1 MMAGGGPGL
10 KPGVRAD
17 FWFGLGLVA
26 LGLAVA
32 IESWRMPR
40 LTELNVHPMTAP
52 GLVPGL
58 LGSVLTVFGVI
69 LFLRAARAG
78 GWRPAWGAAAAGS
91 DLANQTWRFFA
102 ALVLCV
108 TYAAGL
114 VGAIPFWAATG
125 IFVLLFIAV
134 FEWRRERSPAGHLR
148 AIALAGLQAAVV
160 AAVVTYIFQEIFLVR
175 LP

>member
-1 MMAGGGPGL
+1 VTTDGGYGL

-32 IESWRMPR
+32 VESWRMPR

-58 LGSVLTVFGVI
+58 LGSVITVFGTI

-78 GWRPAWGAAAAGS
+78 GWRPTVGATAAGS
-91 DLANQTWRFFA
+91 DLTNQTRRFVM

-108 TYAAGL
+108 AYAAGL

-134 FEWRRERSPAGHLR
+134 FEWRRERPSAGHLR
-148 AIALAGLQAAVV
+148 AITVAGLQAAVV
-160 AAVVTYIFQEIFLVR
+160 SAVVTYIFEEIFLVR